1 MGRGELELG
10 IKDAI
15 YNSLFP
21 NMEESILILGD
32 HTGLSCTTL
41 THTHNWG
48 ACIGTVVGYFDRVRL
63 HIIKGTK
70 NTSYHSTY

>member
-10 IKDAI
+10 VKDAI

-21 NMEESILILGD
+21 NIIMEESILISGD

-41 THTHNWG
+41 THTH
-48 ACIGTVVGYFDRVRL
+48 
-63 HIIKGTK
+63 
-70 NTSYHSTY
+70 